1 MGGLKTI
8 FTVLTGGYDELQEAP
23 KFKDWDCIVFTDKPP
38 KEAKGWK
45 VRIIKPE
52 LSPEKESRR
61 YKLLSHIYL
70 SEYELVCYIDANMT
84 LIKEPPSFPVWF
96 SHKQRS
102 RVYDEAKAI
111 IQYKKA
117 NAEIIKAQVRFY
129 LEKRFK
135 DNNYLFQNGF
145 FVRDHSETMNKLMEL
160 TFQIVTKYSHRDQ
173 LALPFACQSLRVLP
187 GGLQKRNMVANYVSL
202 NKHSK
207 AINTERSFVHHITPA
222 RTDKN
227 FGKAINQMIEGLPE
241 NDWIC
246 LRDIDTLPACHE
258 IFIQQCEEIANN
270 SQGYDLIGCMTNRLG
285 LDYQLVNGMFDEWDI
300 RKHREV
306 AKGLA
311 RNGNI
316 KGIGSSQTIGG
327 LMMLFSK
334 KTWLKAG
341 KFMEGGIMIQGKFI
355 DYYFSKAVSKVR
367 GRMGIAEGVY
377 LIHLYRMDAPNG
389 ETRKDINRLL

>member
-8 FTVLTGGYDELQEAP
+8 FTVLTGEYDELLEAP
-23 KFKDWDCIVFTDKPP
+23 KFKDWDCVLFTDKIP
-38 KEAKGWK
+38 KECRGWK

-70 SEYELVCYIDANMT
+70 SEYDLVCYIDANMT
-84 LIKEPPSFPVWF
+84 LIKEPPSSPIWF
-96 SHKQRS
+96 AHKQRS

-111 IQYKKA
+111 IRYNKA
-117 NAEIIKAQVRFY
+117 NEDIIKAQVRFY
-129 LEKRFK
+129 LEKKFK

-145 FVRDHSETMNKLMEL
+145 FVRDHSEKMNNLMEL

-187 GGLQKRNMVANYVSL
+187 GGLQKRNIVSNYVTL
-202 NKHSK
+202 KKHSK
-207 AINTERSFVHHITPA
+207 SINTERSFVHHITPA

-246 LRDIDTLPACHE
+246 LRDIDTVPAYHE
-258 IFIQQCEEIANN
+258 MFISQCEEIANN

-285 LDYQLVNGMFDEWDI
+285 LDYQLVNGMFNEWDI
-300 RKHREV
+300 RTHRLV

-311 RNGNI
+311 ENKNI
-316 KGIGSSQTIGG
+316 KGIGASQTIGG

-341 KFMEGGIMIQGKFI
+341 KFKEGGIMIQGKFI
-355 DYYFSKAVSKVR
+355 DYYFSKDVAKVK
-367 GRMGIAEGVY
+367 GRLGIAEGIY
-377 LIHLYRMDAPNG
+377 LIHMYRMDAPNG
-389 ETRKDINRLL
+389 ETRKDIKRLM